1 MNQNVVPQMVSPTA
15 EPVVDTPNVAPVMP
29 NSAMPTDIPTMA
41 VPNSGINVAPIPNA
55 TPNNI
60 NPGVIPNV
68 NMQSVS
74 VAEPMNQMNS
84 MQNVVPNVNP
94 LPQETANNM
103 NQNSNYMQGGSTF
116 VMNGQVPN
124 NQNNNN
130 WNL

>member
-1 MNQNVVPQMVSPTA
+1 MEEKDIERYNIFGDTQN
-15 EPVVDTPNVAPVMP
+15 N
-29 NSAMPTDIPTMA
+29 
-41 VPNSGINVAPIPNA
+41 
-55 TPNNI
+55 
-60 NPGVIPNV
+60 
-68 NMQSVS
+68 
-74 VAEPMNQMNS
+74 
-84 MQNVVPNVNP
+84 NVNP